1 MDLWALRV
9 LDAVVTA
16 GTISE
21 AAEIVGRS
29 QPQISR
35 IVRDLE
41 TELGFELF
49 FRIGRRLS
57 PTPNC
62 LVFLNEGREILDRM
76 TALGTTVRK
85 LRAQQQPALH
95 IVAPL
100 YAFHGL
106 LPPIVAALRAEMPEI
121 PLTVSGLHRDDDG
134 NWIVPS
140 GFNVGLAV
148 LPIDLRDVVQ
158 QPVGQF
164 ELAVIV
170 PAGHAL
176 AERKSATIRD
186 LGDYPLIALRQAAP
200 LRRHMDRMF
209 ETAGIVPNIVMTV
222 PDSTSALRMVM
233 EGVGIAVG
241 DAFSAQSVGGSRV
254 QLVRF
259 EGATPGHLG
268 VFWPNNSPNH
278 KARSRFIEL
287 CVEQLQ
293 RKWEKSESR
302 LLLGAA
308 LPRNED

>member
-16 GTISE
+16 GTISG

-62 LVFLNEGREILDRM
+62 LVVLNEGRDILDRM
-76 TALGTTVRK
+76 TSLSTRVRE
-85 LRAQQQPALH
+85 LRALQQPGLH
-95 IVAPL
+95 IVAPP

-106 LPPIVAALRAEMPEI
+106 LPPIVAELRVEMPEV

-148 LPIDLRDVVQ
+148 LPFDLRDVVQ
-158 QPVGQF
+158 QPVGLF
-164 ELAVIV
+164 ELAVVV
-170 PAGHAL
+170 PVGHAL
-176 AERKSATIRD
+176 ANRKSATIKD
-186 LGDYPLIALRQAAP
+186 VGNYPLIALRQAAP

-209 ETAGIVPNIVMTV
+209 ETAGITPNIVMTV
-222 PDSTSALRMVM
+222 PDSTFALRMVM
-233 EGVGIAVG
+233 EGAGIAVG
-241 DAFSAQSVGGSRV
+241 DALSARSVGGTRV
-254 QLVRF
+254 QLVKF
-259 EGATPGHLG
+259 EGATPFQLG
-268 VFWPNNSPNH
+268 VFWPNNLPIH
-278 KARSRFIEL
+278 AARSRFIEL
-287 CVEQLQ
+287 CVKQLQ
-293 RKWEKSESR
+293 RK
-302 LLLGAA
+302 
-308 LPRNED
+308 